1 MKVVHHLAF
10 AAIAAAFA
18 LPGISIANDLT
29 VSGIQGRSS
38 AQHGAASRILVRE
51 NADVDQAG
59 RGQVANSPAAT
70 GLQTGSL
77 SVTASGKTLGQSG
90 RG

>member
-1 MKVVHHLAF
+1 MKVVRHLTL

-18 LPGISIANDLT
+18 LPGISIAGDLT
-29 VSGIQGRSS
+29 VSEIQGRSS
-38 AQHGAASRILVRE
+38 AQHGAGARILVRA

-59 RGQVANSPAAT
+59 RGQDASFLAAT
-70 GLQTGSL
+70 GLQQALHTI
-77 SVTASGKTLGQSG
+77 TASGRTLGQGG